1 MATKVAKQ
9 SVKNKT
15 DKQELPQKV
24 SLNYKGKGGSL
35 GEIRYL
41 QMKTNLLI
49 EKLSFQCLVRE
60 LSNKIMEEEF
70 RGHFGGEPCRYQS
83 GVIAALQEA
92 AKLYLVELFEDTN
105 LCVIHAK
112 RVTIMPKYVLLAQRI
127 QGEKRKPSN
136 ML

>member
-1 MATKVAKQ
+1 MAAKVAKQ

-15 DKQELPQKV
+15 DKGDLPWKA

-41 QMKTNLLI
+41 QMKTNFLI
-49 EKLSFQCLVRE
+49 RKLPFQRLVRE

-70 RGHFGGEPCRYQS
+70 QAHFSREPCRYQS
-83 GVIAALQEA
+83 GAITALQEA

-105 LCVIHAK
+105 LCAINTK
-112 RVTIMPKYVLLAQRI
+112 RVTNMPKDVLLAQKI
-127 QGEKRKPSN
+127 QGEKRKLSN